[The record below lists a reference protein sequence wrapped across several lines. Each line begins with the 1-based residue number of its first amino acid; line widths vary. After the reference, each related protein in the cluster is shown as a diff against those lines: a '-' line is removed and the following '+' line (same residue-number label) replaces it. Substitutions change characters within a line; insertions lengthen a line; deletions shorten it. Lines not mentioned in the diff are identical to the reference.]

1 MPRNMKQKFTY
12 MVVHVS
18 IVETE
23 V

>member
-1 MPRNMKQKFTY
+1 